1 MNNRVLAAL
10 AVLIV
15 AVAAIAGYALLGP
28 RTGVEQ
34 AASTAPVAGT
44 MVGSD
49 QDKSLGDLSVVDQK
63 FGASSPVDATQKEVI
78 ENIIRE
84 YLMEHPE
91 VIRDAMEA
99 LEQKRIADES
109 ERQTKAIADNREK
122 LLNSPLQVVLGNPA
136 GDVTL
141 VEFFD
146 YNCGYCRRAHADMT
160 RLINED
166 SKLRVVLK
174 EFPVLGPASMEAA
187 QVAIA
192 VNIVAPEKYGE
203 FHDKMLADKAQASAD
218 RAVALAESIGI
229 DGTKLRE
236 AVQNET
242 VGKTIEEVYAMANSL
257 GLTGTPSYV
266 VGDEVVVGAVGY
278 DELKS
283 KIDAVR
289 ACGSTIC

>member
-1 MNNRVLAAL
+1 M
-10 AVLIV
+10 
-15 AVAAIAGYALLGP
+15 AVADENG
-28 RTGVEQ
+28 
-34 AASTAPVAGT
+34 
-44 MVGSD
+44 
-49 QDKSLGDLSVVDQK
+49 LGDLTVIDSK
-63 FGASSPVDATQKEVI
+63 FGASAPIDATQKEVI

-99 LEQKRIADES
+99 LEQKRIAEEG

-122 LLNSPLQVVLGNPA
+122 LLHSPLQVVLGNPA

-146 YNCGYCRRAHADMT
+146 YNCGYCRRAHADMV

-166 SKLRVVLK
+166 SQLRVVLK

-187 QVAIA
+187 QVAVA
-192 VNIVAPEKYGE
+192 VNIVAPERYGE
-203 FHDKMLADKAQASAD
+203 FHEKVLGDGAQASAD
-218 RAVALAESIGI
+218 RATAIAESMGI
-229 DGTKLRE
+229 DGAKLRE
-236 AVQNET
+236 AIKNDT
-242 VGKTIEEVYAMANSL
+242 VGKTIEEVYAMANAL

-266 VGDEVVVGAVGY
+266 VGDEIVVGAVGY

-289 ACGSTIC
+289 ACGATVC

>member
-1 MNNRVLAAL
+1 MNNRLLIAL
-10 AVLIV
+10 AVLVV
-15 AVAAIAGYALLGP
+15 AVVAIAGYTLFGQRIGP
-28 RTGVEQ
+28 RQATMMPAADGVV
-34 AASTAPVAGT
+34 S
-44 MVGSD
+44 SD
-49 QDKSLGDLSVVDQK
+49 EGPSLGDLSMIDNK
-63 FGASSPVDATQKEVI
+63 FGVSSPIDATQKEVI

-99 LEQKRIADES
+99 LEQRRIAEEG
-109 ERQTKAIADNREK
+109 ERQTKAIADNRDK
-122 LLNSPLQVVLGNPA
+122 LLYSPHQVVLGNPS

-146 YNCGYCRRAHADMT
+146 YNCGYCRRAHADMV
-160 RLINED
+160 RLIDED
-166 SKLRVVLK
+166 EKLRVVLK

-192 VNIVAPEKYGE
+192 VNIVAPGKYGE

-218 RAVALAESIGI
+218 RALALAESIGI
-229 DGTKLRE
+229 DGAKLRE
-236 AVQNET
+236 AVQNEI

-278 DELKS
+278 NELKS